1 MTDKSDVIAWLQ
13 SHPDL
18 FRSHPELL
26 EVVELPHDTGAAS
39 LLEFQVERLRSRNA
53 ELTDRLEQLT
63 SIASENEQLMRRL
76 HRLTLDVMSSRS
88 IPSFL
93 DKLLGKLSSDFSADI
108 VHLHL
113 TGGPSALG
121 ALAQVSRHPEARP
134 DWFDKLIERERI
146 ECGRL
151 TRAKLEWL
159 FGEQADIVGSAALVP
174 VGFTGVL
181 AIGARSVER
190 FGPGMGT
197 LFLELL
203 ASMIVYRLEMPG
215 GESRKRA

>member
-1 MTDKSDVIAWLQ
+1 MTDKSDVIAWLTA
-13 SHPDL
+13 HPEL
-18 FRSHPELL
+18 FRDHPELL
-26 EVVELPHDTGAAS
+26 ETLDLPHQAGTAS
-39 LLEFQVERLRSRNA
+39 LLEYQVERLRARNQDLSA
-53 ELTDRLEQLT
+53 RLEQLT
-63 SIASENEQLMRRL
+63 TIAGENEQLMRRL

-93 DKLLGKLSSDFSADI
+93 DKLLAKLSTDFNADF

-113 TGGPSALG
+113 SGGPSALG
-121 ALAQVSRHPEARP
+121 ALERVSRHPDSRP
-134 DWFDKLIERERI
+134 DWFDKLIDRERI

-159 FGEQADIVGSAALVP
+159 FGEQAENVGSAALVP

-190 FGPGMGT
+190 FSPGMGT

-203 ASMIVYRLEMPG
+203 AGMIVYRLEMPG